1 MLSSLNRLTS
11 HIQSNDHRLSKTL
24 LTIRSLSTLK
34 RHPNPN
40 LYTTINSLY
49 GNPNRSVVPKLDQWV
64 ETGRKV
70 QVSDLQRIIRN
81 LRRRGRYSQA
91 LQVSEWMENQGICSL
106 PSDHAVRLD
115 LIGHVHG
122 VESAET
128 YFNSM
133 RDPDRTVKAYG
144 ALLNC
149 YVRAGS
155 TIKSLSLVQKMKDM
169 GFLLSHLVYNDLMC
183 LYTKIS
189 EHEKVPRLLAEMKA
203 NNVSPNNFSYRICLN
218 SYGVRS
224 DIESMERLLE
234 QMENDSDI
242 SMDWTTYSVVANH
255 YIKAGLPDKAK
266 VALEKSEQLLSK
278 ADGPGY
284 AHLITLH
291 SSLQNKGCMLR
302 LWHLKKTAL
311 NRHTNMDYAVMLG
324 SLLKLGEF
332 EEAETLM
339 EMYESSGNNYDF
351 RVPNVLLLG
360 YSQNGEAEKAEAM
373 LRGLVEK
380 GRVAIPSSWSIVA
393 AGYARKNEMTKAV
406 ECMKRALTISVDE
419 HCDWS
424 PALDAIA
431 SMLHWLGD
439 EGTIDEVE
447 AFVELLKSRI
457 PMNRDM
463 YYALINANVKV
474 GREVDDL
481 VERMKVDKI
490 DVDEKIENERANL
503 YR

>member
-11 HIQSNDHRLSKTL
+11 HIKPNNLRSMCTLRRLS
-24 LTIRSLSTLK
+24 
-34 RHPNPN
+34 NPN
-40 LYTTINSLY
+40 LYTAINSLH
-49 GNPNRSVVPKLDQWV
+49 GNPNHSVVPALDQWMDS
-64 ETGRKV
+64 GRKV
-70 QVSDLQRIIRN
+70 QVSELQRIIRN

-91 LQVSEWMENQGICSL
+91 LQVSEWMENQGICSFL

-115 LIGHVHG
+115 LIGNVHG
-122 VESAET
+122 VESAES

-155 TIKSLSLVQKMKDM
+155 TTKSLSLVQKMKDM
-169 GFLLSHLVYNDLMC
+169 GFILSHLVYNDLMC
-183 LYTKIS
+183 LYTKIG

-203 NNVSPNNFSYRICLN
+203 NDVSPNNFSYRICLN
-218 SYGVRS
+218 SYGARS

-234 QMENDSDI
+234 EMEKDSGI

-255 YIKAGLPDKAK
+255 YIKAGLSDKAK
-266 VALEKSEQLLSK
+266 VALEKSEQSLGK

-291 SSLQNKGCMLR
+291 SSLQNKDDMLR
-302 LWHLKKTAL
+302 LWHLKKAAL

-324 SLLKLGEF
+324 SLVKLGEF

-373 LRGLVEK
+373 LVGLVEK

-406 ECMKRALTISVDE
+406 KCMKKALTLSVDE

-463 YYALINANVKV
+463 YYALINANVNV

-481 VERMKVDKI
+481 LESMKVDKI
-490 DVDEKIENERANL
+490 DADEKIEKILREGQT
-503 YR
+503 